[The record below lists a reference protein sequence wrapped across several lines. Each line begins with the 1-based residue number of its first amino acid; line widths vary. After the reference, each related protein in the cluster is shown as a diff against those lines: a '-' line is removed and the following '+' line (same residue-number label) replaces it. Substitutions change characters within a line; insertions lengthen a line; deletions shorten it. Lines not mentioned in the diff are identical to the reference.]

1 MGHPSSASSD
11 PELWDVSA
19 NSLAWIQNCGM
30 LQQIRSLGF
39 RTVGMS
45 QLIRSLGSRIVGM
58 SQLIRSLGS
67 RIVGMSQLIRSLAF
81 RIVRMSQLAR
91 SLGFRLVR
99 MSQWS
104 RTVGEQPCTL
114 QDHICSHVRNNQPS
128 PKSDVKVDCLDQTH
142 DNCCPVRAKKTSLR
156 DFVHSR
162 LSNSPS
168 PLGSKLARIGA

>member
-1 MGHPSSASSD
+1 M
-11 PELWDVSA
+11 LTDVDRWGIPPP
-19 NSLAWIQNCGM
+19 LARIQNCGM
-30 LQQIRSLGF
+30 SQLIRLLGS
-39 RTVGMS
+39 RIVGMS
-45 QLIRSLGSRIVGM
+45 QLIRSLGFRTVGM

-81 RIVRMSQLAR
+81 RIVRMSQLVR

-142 DNCCPVRAKKTSLR
+142 DNCCGHACVY
-156 DFVHSR
+156 
-162 LSNSPS
+162 NSS
-168 PLGSKLARIGA
+168 

>member
-1 MGHPSSASSD
+1 M
-11 PELWDVSA
+11 WNVSA
-19 NSLAWIQNCGM
+19 NSRAWIQNCGM
-30 LQQIRSLGF
+30 SQLLRSLGF
-39 RTVGMS
+39 ST
-45 QLIRSLGSRIVGM
+45 VGM

-81 RIVRMSQLAR
+81 RIVRMSQLVR

-142 DNCCPVRAKKTSLR
+142 DNCYTHVCTIPLEQALATIE
-156 DFVHSR
+156 FV
-162 LSNSPS
+162 
-168 PLGSKLARIGA
+168 LGWQLTVSTLKLGVQGGN